1 MMDMRV
7 NGMLN
12 AYDTFSA
19 AKDAVK
25 KEGQARTAKADSNL
39 FSVSPEGKE
48 YNAIRK
54 AVANVPDV
62 RETKVAD
69 IKARIENGT
78 YNVSSADVARKI
90 LEGTVLFEA

>member
-1 MMDMRV
+1 MMDMRIS
-7 NGMLN
+7 GMLS
-12 AYDTFSA
+12 AYETFSV
-19 AKDAVK
+19 AKDAAK
-25 KEGQARTAKADSNL
+25 KEERAKSVKADNNL

-48 YNAIRK
+48 YSAIRK
-54 AVANVPDV
+54 AVSNAPDI
-62 RETKVAD
+62 RETRVAD

>member
-1 MMDMRV
+1 MDMRI
-7 NGMLN
+7 NGVLN

-25 KEGQARTAKADSNL
+25 KEEQAKSAKVDNNL

-54 AVANVPDV
+54 AVANVPDI
-62 RETKVAD
+62 REAKVAD
-69 IKARIENGT
+69 IKARMENGT

-90 LEGTVLFEA
+90 LEDTVLFEV

>member
-1 MMDMRV
+1 MDMRI

-12 AYDTFSA
+12 SYETFSA

-25 KEGQARTAKADSNL
+25 REEQAKSAKADNNL

-54 AVANVPDV
+54 AIANVPDI
-62 RETKVAD
+62 REDKVAD
-69 IKARIENGT
+69 IKARMQNGT
-78 YNVSSADVARKI
+78 YNVSSADVAKKI
-90 LEGTVLFEA
+90 LESTVLFES